1 MYSYICCIYVS
12 RLQSFEDFEFRL
24 LEEEA
29 TLLSKRDEFQSEL
42 SGASNNIEHTRFK
55 ITGLYSQKE
64 QLLQNASDE
73 IKSLELQVRCHTRT
87 LQQVKINKQCISI
100 VEIIEFT
107 Y

>member
-1 MYSYICCIYVS
+1 MLYFSYTYVS

-29 TLLSKRDEFQSEL
+29 TLLSKRDELQSEL
-42 SGASNNIEHTRFK
+42 SSASSDIEHTRFK

-87 LQQVKINKQCISI
+87 LQQVKINKQYIGI
-100 VEIIEFT
+100 AVAIKFT
-107 Y
+107 H